1 MKFLLYLFCYTL
13 SFTSSVLSQWYQQNS
28 GTNNRFLTCFFLN
41 ENIGWAAGN
50 LGTIVKTT
58 NGGQNWFDQSIST
71 VDHIHSI
78 FFADSLNGW
87 ITLYEFIPERHG
99 VILRTTNGGEN
110 WTMQH
115 WVWYVTIH
123 RIFFVDANNGYV
135 LGSNG
140 FLLKTTNAGLN
151 WIDIRPFYDYWLY
164 STFFFTP
171 STGWIGGGLEGYL
184 LKTSNGGQNWT
195 YINLPVTERMMC
207 INFFDSNNGWAC
219 GAGGKIVYTTNAGS
233 NWMLGN
239 SGVNVE
245 LRDIL
250 FIDQKEGWSVGLNGR
265 IIHTT
270 DGGIN
275 WVQQTSGTS
284 SSLFGVYFADALN
297 GWIVGENGVILKT
310 DNGGIPVELISFN
323 GVLTDEGN
331 VNLRWSTGT
340 EINNSGF
347 EIERKTGTKEFDK
360 IGFVPGF
367 GTTTE
372 PKNYSFKD
380 ENLQSDMYV
389 YRLKQ
394 IDYNGTFEYSNEIYV
409 YVTTP
414 VSFSLEQNYPNP
426 FNPTTTIEYS
436 LAGDTQVN
444 LQVFDALGNTLVTL
458 VNGYEKAGKH
468 NVVFDARSFSSGI
481 YYYKLNAGEF
491 SSIKKLVLLK

>member
-1 MKFLLYLFCYTL
+1 MKSLLYLFYFIL
-13 SFTSSVLSQWYQQNS
+13 SFTSSTLPQWYQQNS

-41 ENIGWAAGN
+41 ENVGWAAGN

-78 FFADSLNGW
+78 FFTDSLNGW

-115 WVWYVTIH
+115 WIWYVTIH
-123 RIFFVDANNGYV
+123 KIFFTDVSNGYA

-140 FLLKTTNAGLN
+140 YLIKTTNGGLN
-151 WIDIRPFYDYWLY
+151 WMDISPFNSFWLY
-164 STFFFTP
+164 STFFFSP
-171 STGWIGGGLEGYL
+171 NSGFIGGGLEGYI
-184 LKTSNGGQNWT
+184 LKTSNGGQNWS
-195 YINLPVTERMMC
+195 YINLPVNERMMC
-207 INFFDSNNGWAC
+207 INFLNANYGWAC

-233 NWMLGN
+233 NWMLSN
-239 SGVNVE
+239 SGANVE

-250 FIDQKEGWSVGLNGR
+250 FIDTKEGWSVGLNGR
-265 IIHTT
+265 IIHTI
-270 DGGIN
+270 DGGVN

-284 SSLFGVYFADALN
+284 SSLFGVYFADGLN
-297 GWIVGENGVILKT
+297 GWVIGENGVILKT

-323 GVLTDEGN
+323 GMVNEDGN
-331 VNLRWSTGT
+331 VCLTWKTAT
-340 EINNSGF
+340 EINNFGF
-347 EIERKTGTKEFDK
+347 EIEKKIETLSFVK
-360 IGFVPGF
+360 IGFVYGF

-372 PKNYSFKD
+372 TKNYAYTD
-380 ENLQSDMYV
+380 ENPQSGKNI

-394 IDYNGTFEYSNEIYV
+394 IDYDGAFEYSNEISV
-409 YVTTP
+409 EVITP
-414 VSFSLEQNYPNP
+414 ELFTLEQNYPNP

-436 LAGDTQVN
+436 LAEDNRVN

-458 VNGYEKAGKH
+458 VNSYEKAGKH

-491 SSIKKLVLLK
+491 SAIKKLVLLK